1 MSGLHWFILA
11 VVVMAALA
19 YWNWQR
25 SQDQLAQLQK
35 QGFQISEDLKGQ
47 PRLLLDLAA
56 KQVALVTP
64 SQASRVAF
72 ADIVAAEYGYDSGTQ
87 TDSRFRIELSTS
99 SGQQWQVLYE
109 NEAIARRQLERLN
122 SLLGR

>member
-35 QGFQISEDLKGQ
+35 QGFQVSEDLKGQ

-56 KQVALVTP
+56 KQLAVVSP
-64 SQASRVAF
+64 SKASRIDF
-72 ADIVAAEYGYDSGTQ
+72 ADITAAEYGYDSGTQ
-87 TDSRFRIELSTS
+87 TDSRFRIELSVS
-99 SGQQWQVLYE
+99 NGEQWEIVYE

-122 SLLGR
+122 SQLGR